1 MDTNAL
7 YDHNTCR
14 ASVIQLIA
22 EKSVNCS
29 LMSLPKVNPGM
40 PTCGPLEGLA
50 LMYVLR
56 EQGYLVT
63 VNSTLLH
70 KFESTLVKHCPLEC
84 YRQYFATEVVS
95 DVAIDF
101 QTANQFVTSS
111 GFDVSIVK
119 FRYRAEPNV
128 KTRRYVPS
136 LTVFVNKLG
145 SVLGLASFLFLILI
159 GSKEIIAS
167 VSRRRQSVKRD
178 SRKL

>member
-1 MDTNAL
+1 MDTSAL

-29 LMSLPKVNPGM
+29 LMSLPKVNRGM

-84 YRQYFATEVVS
+84 NRQYFATELVS
-95 DVAIDF
+95 DVATDF
-101 QTANQFVTSS
+101 QTARQFLTSA
-111 GFDVSIVK
+111 GRLDVSIVK
-119 FRYRAEPNV
+119 FRYQAEPFV
-128 KTRRYVPS
+128 KTRRFVPA
-136 LTVFVNKLG
+136 LTVFISKLG
-145 SVLGLASFLFLILI
+145 GILGLASFLFLILI
-159 GSKEIIAS
+159 GVKGIIRAAK
-167 VSRRRQSVKRD
+167 RRQHVKSN